1 MPIIRVGKH
10 RQVVLPLKV
19 CQEVGIDEGQY
30 LEVTVKNGTI
40 TMKRKVLIKKNST
53 TTTKANLVSIWREKA
68 KKMKTSKLSK
78 EGEKMVAEAL
88 KDIETGHFK
97 AFDNVEDLIRD
108 LKA

>member
-1 MPIIRVGKH
+1 MTVVKVGKR

-19 CQEVGIDEGQY
+19 CQKIGIDEGQY
-30 LEVTVKNGTI
+30 LEVTVKNRTI
-40 TMKRKVLIKKNST
+40 IMKPKASIKKNST
-53 TTTKANLVSIWREKA
+53 TAKTDLVSIWRERA
-68 KKMKTSKLSK
+68 KKMKSSKLSK
-78 EGEKMVAEAL
+78 EGERMVAEAL

>member
-1 MPIIRVGKH
+1 MPIIKVGKH

-19 CQEVGIDEGQY
+19 CQEIGIDEGQY
-30 LEVTVKNGTI
+30 LEVTVKKGTI
-40 TMKRKVLIKKNST
+40 TMKPRTFMGKNSAT
-53 TTTKANLVSIWREKA
+53 AAKSDLTSIWREKA

-78 EGEKMVAEAL
+78 EGERMVAEAL
-88 KDIETGHFK
+88 KDIETGRFK